1 MSSLHNSCRRQQ
13 GDPVIC
19 EKNRRCQ
26 SCTTGCER
34 ERTKNVFRRVER
46 VCFFCQGKQSRRKE
60 IVHQRAPWSLS
71 ANLVGM
77 HGLKRRVL
85 DRRELSFQAKT
96 EIDNSWDDLRSRLE
110 RRQHHHQ
117 WVLHQR
123 FLDFQPTIHKE
134 STSRNHWLKDQVQL
148 DFTSP

>member
-1 MSSLHNSCRRQQ
+1 MSSLHNCCCGQQ
-13 GDPVIC
+13 GDSVIC
-19 EKNRRCQ
+19 KKTRCCQ
-26 SCTTGCER
+26 SCTASRQRKG
-34 ERTKNVFRRVER
+34 TKNVFSRVER
-46 VCFFCQGKQSRRKE
+46 VCFFYQGKQSRRQE
-60 IVHQRAPWSLS
+60 TVHQRAPWSLS

-123 FLDFQPTIHKE
+123 FLDF
-134 STSRNHWLKDQVQL
+134 
-148 DFTSP
+148 